1 MQSHSSAPYP
11 QQQDTTAQS
20 FPTAGQ
26 QGGSE
31 MARAGSGGVRVG
43 QYIIE
48 FGDFPEGVEV
58 RQARER
64 AERARAALGISSK
77 DVGLGIKDGR
87 R

>member
-1 MQSHSSAPYP
+1 
-11 QQQDTTAQS
+11 
-20 FPTAGQ
+20 
-26 QGGSE
+26 

-48 FGDFPEGVEV
+48 FGDFPEAVEV

-77 DVGLGIKDGR
+77 EVGLGIKDGR